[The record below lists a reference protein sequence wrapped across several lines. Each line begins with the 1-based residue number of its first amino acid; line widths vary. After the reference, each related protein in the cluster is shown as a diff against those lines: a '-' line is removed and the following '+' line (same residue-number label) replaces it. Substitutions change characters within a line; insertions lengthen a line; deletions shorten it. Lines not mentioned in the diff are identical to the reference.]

1 MPDSADKEKDANND
15 KSKSSE
21 NTKADKADKKGD
33 SADST
38 NVFDQ
43 VFTKS
48 NIVIIIW
55 FLAVYIIVSFIM
67 GLTSTN
73 YSVPNDRMII
83 LFRMIDFVVL
93 AFGVIMLV
101 LSFFYRTEQEKEEI
115 VEEIYNALVNYTEKP
130 IHIVSVGLFLVVL
143 YMFIMILGIPM
154 DQNKP
159 VTVYIIENVA
169 WILFSISIIAGFF
182 KYVLHISIGEFLTK
196 WFDSIWNSKP
206 KPEVAETPEKERTDD
221 KQVFNISNN
230 LYTYDDAKAVCKSM
244 DARLA
249 TYDEIEDAY
258 ENGAEWCNYG
268 WSENQSIY
276 FPTQKKTWEELQKT
290 TSHKNDCGR
299 PGVNGGYMDNPH
311 IRFGANCYGNK
322 PKPSDRDIHYA
333 SVRSDDLKPK
343 TPGDLLSNMKVD
355 FFKKY
360 KDDFIQLNAFNK
372 EKWSEY

>member
-15 KSKSSE
+15 KSKTSE
-21 NTKADKADKKGD
+21 NTKADKKDN
-33 SADST
+33 SADND

-93 AFGVIMLV
+93 VFGVIMLV

-130 IHIVSVGLFLVVL
+130 IHIISVGLFLVVL

-169 WILFSISIIAGFF
+169 WILFSISLIAGFF

-196 WFDSIWNSKP
+196 WFDSIWNNQP

-299 PGVNGGYMDNPH
+299 PGVNGGYMENPH

-333 SVRSDDLKPK
+333 SVSSDDLKPK
-343 TPGDLLSNMKVD
+343 TPGDVLSNMKVD

>member
-33 SADST
+33 SVDST

-73 YSVPNDRMII
+73 YAVPNDRMII

-93 AFGVIMLV
+93 IFGVIMLV

-115 VEEIYNALVNYTEKP
+115 VEEIYNTLVNYTEKP
-130 IHIVSVGLFLVVL
+130 IHIISVGLFLVVL

-169 WILFSISIIAGFF
+169 WILFSISLIAGFF

-206 KPEVAETPEKERTDD
+206 KPEVAETPEKERKDD

-299 PGVNGGYMDNPH
+299 PGVNGGYMENPH

-343 TPGDLLSNMKVD
+343 TPGDVLSNMKVD